1 MTKRSLMVVA
11 IGAAVAMSAPPAR
24 AESADT
30 ATCDRLAAFPDD
42 PDKPAGIAG
51 RYEIPGPEIAT
62 ALKACK
68 AAANAADA
76 PPRIWFEL
84 GRARL

>member
-1 MTKRSLMVVA
+1 MTKPSLMVVA
-11 IGAAVAMSAPPAR
+11 IGAAVAMSAAPAR

-62 ALKACK
+62 ALKSLQGRGECRRR
-68 AAANAADA
+68 AAADLVRA
-76 PPRIWFEL
+76 
-84 GRARL
+84 RARL